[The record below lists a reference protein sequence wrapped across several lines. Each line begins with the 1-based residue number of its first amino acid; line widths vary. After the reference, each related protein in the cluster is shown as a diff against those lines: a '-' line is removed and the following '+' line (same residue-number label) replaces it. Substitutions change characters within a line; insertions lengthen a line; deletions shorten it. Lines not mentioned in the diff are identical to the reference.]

1 MLVPIIFDLTLH
13 VLSLNIIQWIMLA
26 RIEMYEISSNPRCIL
41 MAGQVDLYLEFWK
54 SWLEVSLLIV
64 NVHGVPA
71 TSVKFF

>member
-1 MLVPIIFDLTLH
+1 
-13 VLSLNIIQWIMLA
+13 MLA

-41 MAGQVDLYLEFWK
+41 MAGQFDLYLEFWK